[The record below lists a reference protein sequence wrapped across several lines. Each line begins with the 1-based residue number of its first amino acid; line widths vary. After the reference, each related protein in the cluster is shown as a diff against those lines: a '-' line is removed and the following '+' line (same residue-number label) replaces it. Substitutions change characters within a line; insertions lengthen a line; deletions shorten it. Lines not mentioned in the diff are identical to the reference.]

1 MPRPKKPGAPEPKKR
16 SRNGCWPCKARKVK
30 CDEARPTC
38 VNCQKQG
45 DTCDYSIKLNWE
57 GRGKKKSD
65 GAAGT
70 GQIDFN
76 AGIISLGPSRPS
88 FSIEIA
94 PAKVNTPSD
103 FENGSTEQ
111 SPSSHTAPPDMS
123 MIDPALVGSG
133 GPLYSD
139 VMFGGI
145 RTQMD
150 QGYAQ
155 SYERYHAS
163 TTPSLERPAKRSRN
177 EQDIIY
183 SPTMPPP
190 NYTSF
195 PSYGT
200 DAGSLTSPPSN
211 AGTPSSHSDDGS
223 KPYSGRPSS
232 LSSQNS
238 PGLRR
243 LSVNSLLSG
252 PPGIPAKDDR
262 GLGSSNSSQSWPPT
276 VQDETTTWGIDRGIK
291 DLDVGK
297 NDDMNAISGSAPTP
311 TRDHLELILDCDGNN
326 QPVEFGFGSETAFES
341 GGYYNKPV
349 SISIPRTL
357 EPLPAK
363 LLENP
368 MNLLY
373 FHHFINHTADCLVP
387 HNCSSNPFKAILPRM
402 AVSDPN
408 LLSLLLA
415 YSASHRARLLRQP
428 EPAIRIALY
437 VQDVFPSLRRA
448 LSDPQMIVS
457 DSNLATAVM
466 LTSLEIVSPKAFGVA
481 VPWEKHL
488 DTARQIISSRC
499 KVRDRRISSD
509 EKVSSFLWSWFSYL
523 AVLGSLS
530 GGNMSSNWI
539 LDFEVDEREDY
550 QIDCIL
556 GFTGRCVRILAKI
569 ADFARTCDRL
579 RVGQANWQPS
589 DDIEFSATALL
600 KELDVSR
607 QHPAKPCTHIQSKD
621 EAAYQWDILE
631 MSATNEAFHW
641 AGMIHIHRRLLGK
654 TSSHPDVQTAVR
666 EVLGALYKVRPGS
679 SAEAC
684 LLFPMFTAG
693 CDVQEQAK
701 RAYVLERIKNVERL
715 GMTQVHQARS
725 LMERV
730 WETGKPWETLVA
742 GEFFG

>member
-57 GRGKKKSD
+57 GRGKKKPD

-76 AGIISLGPSRPS
+76 AGIISVRPSQPS

-94 PAKVNTPSD
+94 PAKGNTPSD

-111 SPSSHTAPPDMS
+111 SPSSHTAPSDMS
-123 MIDPALVGSG
+123 MIDPALVGPG
-133 GPLYSD
+133 DPLYPD
-139 VMFGGI
+139 GMFGGI

-155 SYERYHAS
+155 SYERYHAN

-195 PSYGT
+195 PSYGA
-200 DAGSLTSPPSN
+200 DAGSLTAPPSN
-211 AGTPSSHSDDGS
+211 SGTPPSHSDDGS
-223 KPYSGRPSS
+223 KPYPGRPSS

-262 GLGSSNSSQSWPPT
+262 GLGSSNSSQSWAPA
-276 VQDETTTWGIDRGIK
+276 VQDETTTWGVDRGIK

-297 NDDMNAISGSAPTP
+297 NDDMNAISGSSPMS
-311 TRDHLELILDCDGNN
+311 TRDHLELVLDCDGNN

-341 GGYYNKPV
+341 GGYYDKPV

-357 EPLPAK
+357 EPLPAI
-363 LLENP
+363 LLENH

-539 LDFEVDEREDY
+539 LDFEIDEREDY

-589 DDIEFSATALL
+589 DDIEISATALL
-600 KELDVSR
+600 KELDISR
-607 QHPAKPCTHIQSKD
+607 QHPAKPCNHIQSKD

-631 MSATNEAFHW
+631 MAATNEAFHW
-641 AGMIHIHRRLLGK
+641 AGVIHIHRRLLGK

-666 EVLGALYKVRPGS
+666 EVLGALYKVRSGS